1 MTSRGFTLIEL
12 MIAVVIVGILAAV
25 AYPSYSEYVKKTR
38 RAEAAAV
45 LLEGAQVAERQFS
58 QTGAYANAPV
68 PARSPSTGN
77 AVYVIALVTDATN
90 PLVQGGYAITA
101 TAVTGG
107 VMAGDDC
114 AGMSINGLGE
124 RLPDNEKCWRR

>member
-1 MTSRGFTLIEL
+1 MTSRGFTLVEL
-12 MIAVVIVGILAAV
+12 MIALAIIGILAAV
-25 AYPSYSEYVKKTR
+25 AYPSYGEYVKKTR
-38 RAEAAAV
+38 RAEAAAA

-68 PARSPSTGN
+68 PVQSPGTGN
-77 AVYVIALVTDATN
+77 AVYDIALVTDAGD

-101 TAVTGG
+101 TAVAGG
-107 VMAGDDC
+107 IMAGDDC
-114 AGMSINGLGE
+114 AGMSVNGLGE